1 MSTQKILIVD
11 DEKLILI
18 STRIVLESVG
28 YGVVTAASG
37 EEAIGKAREESPGLI
52 LLDIMMPGIDGWETL
67 SRLKEDAETKDI
79 PVIIFTA
86 REHSRGRLRC
96 PGASQASSSRWMSAT
111 TRFCSTTWLPSGRL
125 MRHAPRSYQ
134 SMTPRISSPS
144 RRRKTSGVWASA
156 WRR

>member
-28 YGVVTAASG
+28 YKVLTAASG
-37 EEAIGKAREESPGLI
+37 EEAIRSAQEEVPGLI

-67 SRLKEDAETKDI
+67 SRLKEDPTTKEI

-86 REHSRGRLRC
+86 REHSRGRQLAREM
-96 PGASQASSSRWMSAT
+96 GAADYFQKPFEPDELIAIVEEYLVPADVRAS
-111 TRFCSTTWLPSGRL
+111 
-125 MRHAPRSYQ
+125 
-134 SMTPRISSPS
+134 
-144 RRRKTSGVWASA
+144 
-156 WRR
+156 